1 MGFNGAVTP
10 STEPPVPADAPDP
23 EDTLPR
29 MTLTEHLDELRRRL
43 VRAALALVV
52 GMVVAFVFNR
62 QVFEFAIAPYREA
75 LSDAGGDGRLQSLG
89 PLDTFV
95 EVMKLCFLV
104 GFIGTSPY
112 VLAQMWGFIA
122 AGLYDHERRAV
133 RLFFPISIG
142 LFALGCATAYLM
154 IFPVGLRF
162 LIGFSQGL
170 GVSSGFG
177 VDRYLSMCLSVVFGL
192 GLAFELPLVMLFL
205 QATGIVETG
214 TFRKGWRLAILMA
227 FVISM
232 LLTPDPTPI
241 SQFLMALPLVAL
253 YFLGVWG
260 GRFVGE
266 GRRKFRVV
274 DVWPLVLTVG
284 TLVTLFVFRRDLTA
298 LAARLFD

>member
-1 MGFNGAVTP
+1 MDRVPDPTP
-10 STEPPVPADAPDP
+10 PAPDP
-23 EDTLPR
+23 EDLLPR
-29 MTLTEHLDELRRRL
+29 MTLGEHLDELRRRL
-43 VRAALALVV
+43 VRAALALVL
-52 GMVVAFVFNR
+52 GMVLAFVFNK
-62 QVFEFAIAPYREA
+62 QVFAFAIEPYQEALREA
-75 LSDAGGDGRLQSLG
+75 GSDSKLQSFG

-104 GFIGTSPY
+104 GFILTSPY
-112 VLAQMWGFIA
+112 VLAQMWGFIS

-162 LIGFSQGL
+162 LIGFSKGL
-170 GVSSGFG
+170 GVSTGFG

-205 QATGIVETG
+205 QATGIVARE
-214 TFRKGWRLAILMA
+214 TFRKGWRLAILLA

-232 LLTPDPTPI
+232 ILTPDPTPI
-241 SQFLMALPLVAL
+241 SQCLMAMPLVAL

-266 GRRKFRVV
+266 QKVPFRAI
-274 DVWPLVLTVG
+274 DAWPLVLTVG
-284 TLVTLFVFRRDLTA
+284 TLVMLFVYRRDLTS
-298 LAARLFD
+298 LAARLFE

>member
-1 MGFNGAVTP
+1 MGAVAS
-10 STEPPVPADAPDP
+10 STAPPLPAPDP
-23 EDTLPR
+23 EDSLPR
-29 MTLTEHLDELRRRL
+29 MTLSEHLDELRRRL
-43 VRAALALVV
+43 VRAALALLV
-52 GMVVAFVFNR
+52 GMVVAFVFYKH
-62 QVFEFAIAPYREA
+62 VFAFAIQPYEEA
-75 LSDAGGDGRLQSLG
+75 LREAGGDGKLQSFA

-95 EVMKLCFLV
+95 GVMKLCFLV

-112 VLAQMWGFIA
+112 VLAQMWGFVS
-122 AGLYDHERRAV
+122 AGLYERERRAV

-162 LIGFSQGL
+162 LIGFSKGL
-170 GVSSGFG
+170 GVSYGFG

-205 QATGIVETG
+205 QATGIVETS
-214 TFRKGWRLAILMA
+214 TFRKGWRLAILLA

-232 LLTPDPTPI
+232 VLTPDPTPV

-260 GRFVGE
+260 GAFVGE
-266 GRRKFRVV
+266 GRRRFRLV
-274 DVWPLVLTVG
+274 DAWPLVLTVG
-284 TLVTLFVFRRDLTA
+284 TLVTLFVFRRDLTNA
-298 LAARLFD
+298 AARLFD

>member
-1 MGFNGAVTP
+1 MGFNGRVPDPTP
-10 STEPPVPADAPDP
+10 PPPDP
-23 EDTLPR
+23 EDALPR

-43 VRAALALVV
+43 VRAALALVL
-52 GMVVAFVFNR
+52 GMVLAFVFNK
-62 QVFEFAIAPYREA
+62 QVFAFAIEPYQEA
-75 LSDAGGDGRLQSLG
+75 LREAGGDSKLQSFG

-104 GFIGTSPY
+104 GFILTSPY
-112 VLAQMWGFIA
+112 VLAQMWGFIS

-133 RLFFPISIG
+133 RLFFPMSIG

-162 LIGFSQGL
+162 LIGFSKGL
-170 GVSSGFG
+170 GVSTGFG

-205 QATGIVETG
+205 QATGIVERE
-214 TFRKGWRLAILMA
+214 TFRKGWRLAILLA

-241 SQFLMALPLVAL
+241 SQCLMAMPLVAL

-266 GRRKFRVV
+266 KKVPFRAI
-274 DVWPLVLTVG
+274 DAWPLVLTVG
-284 TLVTLFVFRRDLTA
+284 SLVLLFVFRRDLTS
-298 LAARLFD
+298 LAARLFE